1 MESSRS
7 ARAAITHSCAPT
19 GDDVPYF
26 ARNLVTMA
34 TIHVV
39 NDQSPAHWIRFPSC
53 LLLCSLLLPT
63 CISSFCVYCQG
74 HTTDRHL
81 TTYSKHLMLP
91 RKLSPLLPR
100 ACHVLRSSFCQLIMA
115 TLKFYKHLLID
126 YDRHLT
132 TYTEQF
138 FSCFLLL
145 QPSGPCFYLPPYS
158 WRLPASYPDTVI
170 GSIDLLASSDSPVYL
185 HPSAVF
191 FYPVYLTMNYATLRP
206 LLSTCYSKKILSAIF
221 SADPLYC
228 YLSLGDTLLLSIHT
242 HNDTTQRHSYTNLCW
257 TTTTTQLNDT
267 SCPCTTKTFGHYKT
281 SKVEMN
287 ATANTT
293 STMTQAT

>member
-100 ACHVLRSSFCQLIMA
+100 ACHVLRSNFCQLIMA

-138 FSCFLLL
+138 FA
-145 QPSGPCFYLPPYS
+145 G
-158 WRLPASYPDTVI
+158 
-170 GSIDLLASSDSPVYL
+170 GSLASR
-185 HPSAVF
+185 SAVGRGGG
-191 FYPVYLTMNYATLRP
+191 AQC
-206 LLSTCYSKKILSAIF
+206 S
-221 SADPLYC
+221 
-228 YLSLGDTLLLSIHT
+228 
-242 HNDTTQRHSYTNLCW
+242 
-257 TTTTTQLNDT
+257 
-267 SCPCTTKTFGHYKT
+267 
-281 SKVEMN
+281 
-287 ATANTT
+287 
-293 STMTQAT
+293 

>member
-63 CISSFCVYCQG
+63 CISSFCVYCQD

-100 ACHVLRSSFCQLIMA
+100 ACHVLRSNFCQLIMA
-115 TLKFYKHLLID
+115 TLKQFYKHLLID

-145 QPSGPCFYLPPYS
+145 QPSGRCFYLPPYS
-158 WRLPASYPDTVI
+158 WRLPASYPVQQAPDSVCVSMGPGLSRALLYDFYCRFIFTV
-170 GSIDLLASSDSPVYL
+170 
-185 HPSAVF
+185 
-191 FYPVYLTMNYATLRP
+191 
-206 LLSTCYSKKILSAIF
+206 
-221 SADPLYC
+221 
-228 YLSLGDTLLLSIHT
+228 SLQEIH
-242 HNDTTQRHSYTNLCW
+242 H
-257 TTTTTQLNDT
+257 
-267 SCPCTTKTFGHYKT
+267 F
-281 SKVEMN
+281 
-287 ATANTT
+287 TA
-293 STMTQAT
+293 

>member
-1 MESSRS
+1 MSSSRS

-63 CISSFCVYCQG
+63 CISSFCVYCQD

-100 ACHVLRSSFCQLIMA
+100 ACHVLRSNFCQLIMA

-158 WRLPASYPDTVI
+158 WRLPASYPVQQAPDSVCVSMGPGLSRALLYDFYCRFIFTV
-170 GSIDLLASSDSPVYL
+170 
-185 HPSAVF
+185 
-191 FYPVYLTMNYATLRP
+191 
-206 LLSTCYSKKILSAIF
+206 
-221 SADPLYC
+221 
-228 YLSLGDTLLLSIHT
+228 SLQEIH
-242 HNDTTQRHSYTNLCW
+242 H
-257 TTTTTQLNDT
+257 
-267 SCPCTTKTFGHYKT
+267 F
-281 SKVEMN
+281 
-287 ATANTT
+287 TA
-293 STMTQAT
+293 